1 MNKHKIFADFHNADE
16 HGRLR
21 LTCLG
26 TIEDAARLGIRFHEG
41 MELVLSDEELEV
53 DGTVAWN
60 AEENRWVAVI
70 DWNAI
75 RNPLRPEGD
84 GQVWMQ
90 LPGLDATSPEP
101 VEMASVT
108 ASFPPLRR

>member
-60 AEENRWVAVI
+60 AEENRWVAAI

-75 RNPLRPEGD
+75 RNPLRPEED